1 MLLLDEPSLGLSP
14 LVCKELFQ
22 ALSRI
27 KDMDVGV
34 LLVEQNAR
42 AALAIADRG
51 YLLENGRVVGE
62 GPASR
67 LQDDPAVRQA
77 YLGGSAQGANGHAQ
91 TSNGAYRN
99 GHVTGGH
106 DASRPVTS
114 NSGSLRTP
122 TIPSPSREGWRPVE
136 DTPPA
141 WAPGG
146 GTSARSSSRPPPP
159 TPPRKVEGNS
169 VGARGEKFYLLNHQ
183 SRDVPGAK
191 P

>member
-1 MLLLDEPSLGLSP
+1 LSP

-27 KDMDVGV
+27 KEMDVGV

-62 GPASR
+62 GPAAQ

-77 YLGGSAQGANGHAQ
+77 YLGGGAQGANGHAAGAD
-91 TSNGAYRN
+91 GAYRN
-99 GHVTGGH
+99 GHAARSAAAG
-106 DASRPVTS
+106 
-114 NSGSLRTP
+114 NGSAPPAP
-122 TIPSPSREGWRPVE
+122 TVPSPLRGGWRHVE
-136 DTPPA
+136 DMPPA

-146 GTSARSSSRPPPP
+146 GTAR
-159 TPPRKVEGNS
+159 T
-169 VGARGEKFYLLNHQ
+169 A
-183 SRDVPGAK
+183 
-191 P
+191 